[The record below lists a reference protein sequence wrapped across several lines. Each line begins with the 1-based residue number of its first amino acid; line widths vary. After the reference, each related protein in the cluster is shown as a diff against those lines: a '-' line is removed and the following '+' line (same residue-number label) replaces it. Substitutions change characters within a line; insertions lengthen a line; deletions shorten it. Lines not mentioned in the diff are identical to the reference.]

1 MKGTIMSA
9 ILSAGL
15 MAGANAQAAENTNPF
30 GLVYDNAITQNITG
44 KINIYPTTYKL
55 HGLDIAANVYTP
67 ANYDDTKT
75 YPAIVVAH
83 PNGGVKE
90 QVAGLYAQ
98 RLAEN
103 GYITIAADASYQ
115 GASGGEP
122 RHTDKPA
129 NREEDIHGMV
139 DFISQYPGVDN
150 GRIGILGICGGGG
163 YAIKAAQ
170 SDKRLKAVATLSMFN
185 SGRVRRN
192 GYQDSQLD
200 TVQER
205 LAKAVEARAQAVK
218 TGKERLVGSMAG
230 ISDEQAENLP
240 FDLYREG
247 FKYYLRNYAH
257 PNSTFEYT
265 ESSLMDLMTWDATNQ
280 IELINQP
287 LLMIAGEK
295 ADSLYMTQDAFQK
308 ATGTSDKE
316 LFIVPNATHIQTYY
330 VPEYVNAISDKLV
343 KFYGEKL

>member
-1 MKGTIMSA
+1 MKGMIMSA
-9 ILSAGL
+9 ILSSGL
-15 MAGANAQAAENTNPF
+15 VIGANAKAAENTNPF
-30 GLVYDNAITQNITG
+30 GLIYDGAITENVARKVNIH
-44 KINIYPTTYKL
+44 PTTYKL

-67 ANYDDTKT
+67 ADYDATKS

-139 DFISQYPGVDN
+139 DFISQYPGVN
-150 GRIGILGICGGGG
+150 VERIGILGICGGGG
-163 YAIKAAQ
+163 YTIKVAQ
-170 SDKRLKAVATLSMFN
+170 SDKRLKAIATLSMFN

-205 LAKAVEARAQAVK
+205 LAKAVEARAEAVK

-230 ISDEQAENLP
+230 ISDGQAEKLP

-247 FKYYLRNYAH
+247 FKYYLRTYAH

-265 ESSLMDLMTWDATNQ
+265 ESSLMDLMAWDATNQ

-295 ADSLYMTQDAFQK
+295 ADSLYMTQDAIDK
-308 ATGTSDKE
+308 ATGTTDKE
-316 LFIVPNATHIQTYY
+316 LFLVPNATHIQTYY
-330 VPEYVNAISDKLV
+330 VPEYVNVISDKLI